1 MKKYSIFLIL
11 TLISIHGYSQR
22 MVYKQKALEVSTG
35 LLSTKEVRS
44 NYYVNLTLNSYARRG
59 NYWIWSAEF
68 QRRTTDYKQWKLPLE
83 NYLGEVGYSVQLLS
97 DAKKFI
103 TLNAGLTGV
112 AGYEVVN
119 RGDSLLSD
127 GALLLNEGGF
137 IFGTGGRLSLETY
150 LSDRVVL
157 LLQGRIRVLW
167 GTDLEQFR
175 PSSGVGLRINF

>member
-1 MKKYSIFLIL
+1 MKKYSIVLIL
-11 TLISIHGYSQR
+11 ILISIHGFSQR
-22 MVYKQKALEVSTG
+22 MVYKQKALEVSAG
-35 LLSTKEVRS
+35 LLSTKEVKS
-44 NYYVNLTLNSYARRG
+44 NYYVNLTLNSYAKHG

-68 QRRTTDYKQWKLPLE
+68 QRRSTDYKRWKLPLE

-97 DAKKFI
+97 DPKKFI

-112 AGYEVVN
+112 VGYEVVN

-137 IFGTGGRLSLETY
+137 IFGTGGRLSLEAY
-150 LSDRVVL
+150 LSDTVVL

-175 PSSGVGLRINF
+175 PSSGIGLRINF